1 MSKRKVIKRF
11 VRVKRKKLVSS
22 FKYAICGLKSAY
34 KREQNLKIHI
44 MIMCLVIIFGTL
56 LKISRIEWIV
66 CLILFAL
73 VISEELINTSIE
85 AVVDI
90 IMPEIN
96 PKAKLAKDVAA
107 SAVFVSSIIS
117 AIIGLI
123 IFVPK
128 FFYFFIK

>member
-1 MSKRKVIKRF
+1 MDKEKVIKRF
-11 VRVKRKKLVSS
+11 VRVKNKKLVNS

-44 MIMCLVIIFGTL
+44 LIMILVVILGIIL
-56 LKISRIEWIV
+56 RISKIEWII

-85 AVVDI
+85 AIVDI
-90 IMPEIN
+90 IMPQIN

-107 SAVFVSSIIS
+107 SAVLITAIFAV
-117 AIIGLI
+117 IIGLI
-123 IFVPK
+123 IFIPK
-128 FFYFFIK
+128 IIH